1 MAKSYNQKMK
11 ILYLMQAF
19 LERTDEAHVLS
30 MQELIEI
37 LAGYGIRAERKSI
50 YDDIEALRVYGLD
63 IIYKKEPPSGYYL
76 AGRNF
81 ELPELKLLVD
91 VVQSSKFITERKSA
105 ELIKKLE
112 GLTSH
117 YEAQQLQRQVFVAN
131 RIKTMN
137 ESIYY
142 NVDKIHGAILADVKI
157 TFRYFEWTVEKQMHL
172 KKSGDEYCISP
183 WALTWADENYYLIGY
198 DEEADMVKHYR
209 VDKML
214 SIELTEEKRVGKEH
228 FADFNTANFAKKT
241 FGMFGGEE
249 QELRLEFE
257 NRFVGVVID
266 RFGKDAAIRKADET
280 HFIVRVKVAVSPQFF
295 GWLSGLGAGARIVSP
310 QRVQQEYRKF
320 LQELLNQYP
329 EEKNMQ

>member
-1 MAKSYNQKMK
+1 MAKSNNQKMK

-30 MQELIEI
+30 MQEI
-37 LAGYGIRAERKSI
+37 LTILEGHGIHAERKSI

-63 IIYKKEPPSGYYL
+63 IIFRKEPPSGYYL
-76 AGRNF
+76 ASHDF

-112 GLTSH
+112 GLTSR

-142 NVDKIHGAILADVKI
+142 NVDKIHEAILRDVKI
-157 TFRYFEWTVEKQMHL
+157 TFQYFEWTVEKQMHL
-172 KKSGDEYCISP
+172 KRNGDAYCISP
-183 WALTWADENYYLIGY
+183 WALTWADENYYLIAY
-198 DEEADMVKHYR
+198 DEEAELVKHYR

-214 SIELTEEKRVGKEH
+214 SIELTEEKRVGKEY

-257 NRFVGVVID
+257 NHFIGVVID
-266 RFGKDAAIRKADET
+266 RFGKDAAIRKKDET
-280 HFIVRVKVAVSPQFF
+280 HFFLRVKVVVSPQFF
-295 GWLSGLGAGARIVSP
+295 GWLSGLGTGVKIVSP
-310 QRVQQEYRKF
+310 QSVRQEYQQF
-320 LQELLNQYP
+320 LRELLEQYVTSYF
-329 EEKNMQ
+329 

>member
-19 LERTDEAHVLS
+19 LEKTDEAHVLS
-30 MQELIEI
+30 MQEI
-37 LAGYGIRAERKSI
+37 LKTLEMHGILAERKSI
-50 YDDIEALRVYGLD
+50 YDDIETLRVYGLD
-63 IIYKKEPPSGYYL
+63 IIYRKEPPSGYYL
-76 AGRNF
+76 ASRNF

-157 TFRYFEWTVEKQMHL
+157 SFRYFEWTVEKQMHL
-172 KKSGDEYCISP
+172 KKSGKEYCISP
-183 WALTWADENYYLIGY
+183 WTLTWADENYYLIGY

-228 FADFNTANFAKKT
+228 FVDFNTANFAKKT

-249 QELRLEFE
+249 QELRMEFE

-266 RFGKDAAIRKADET
+266 RFGKDVVIRKADET
-280 HFIVRVKVAVSPQFF
+280 HFIVRVNVVVSPQFF
-295 GWLSGLGAGARIVSP
+295 GWLSGLGIGAKIVTP
-310 QRVQQEYRKF
+310 NAVRQEYKQF
-320 LQELLNQYP
+320 LQELLEQYQ
-329 EEKNMQ
+329 ESET

>member
-1 MAKSYNQKMK
+1 
-11 ILYLMQAF
+11 
-19 LERTDEAHVLS
+19 
-30 MQELIEI
+30 
-37 LAGYGIRAERKSI
+37 
-50 YDDIEALRVYGLD
+50 
-63 IIYKKEPPSGYYL
+63 
-76 AGRNF
+76 
-81 ELPELKLLVD
+81 
-91 VVQSSKFITERKSA
+91 
-105 ELIKKLE
+105 
-112 GLTSH
+112 
-117 YEAQQLQRQVFVAN
+117 VAN

-157 TFRYFEWTVEKQMHL
+157 SFQYFEWTVEKQMHL
-172 KKSGDEYCISP
+172 KKSGQEYCISP
-183 WALTWADENYYLIGY
+183 WALTWAEENYYLIGY

-266 RFGKDAAIRKADET
+266 RFGKDAAIRKKDET
-280 HFIVRVKVAVSPQFF
+280 HFAVRVKVVVSPQFF
-295 GWLSGLGAGARIVSP
+295 GWLSGLGTGAKIVTP
-310 QRVQQEYRKF
+310 KVVQQEYKQF
-320 LQELLNQYP
+320 LWELLKQYQ
-329 EEKNMQ
+329 EGEA

>member
-19 LERTDEAHVLS
+19 MERTDETHVLS
-30 MQELIEI
+30 MQELIEL
-37 LAGYGIRAERKSI
+37 LARYGIRAERKSI

-76 AGRNF
+76 ASHNF

-112 GLTSH
+112 GLTSR

-214 SIELTEEKRVGKEH
+214 SIEFTEEKRVGKEH
-228 FADFNTANFAKKT
+228 FANFDTANFAKKT

-266 RFGKDAAIRKADET
+266 RFGKDAAIRKSDET

-310 QRVQQEYRKF
+310 QGVQQEYRKF
-320 LQELLNQYP
+320 LQELLNQYQ

>member
-19 LERTDEAHVLS
+19 MERTDEIHVLS
-30 MQELIEI
+30 MQELIEL
-37 LAGYGIRAERKSI
+37 LAGYGICAERKSI

-76 AGRNF
+76 ASHNF

-112 GLTSH
+112 GLTSR

-172 KKSGDEYCISP
+172 KKSGDEYCICP

-214 SIELTEEKRVGKEH
+214 SIEFTEEKRVGKEH
-228 FADFNTANFAKKT
+228 FADFDTANFAKKT

-266 RFGKDAAIRKADET
+266 RFGKDAAIRKTDET

-310 QRVQQEYRKF
+310 QGVQQEYRKF
-320 LQELLNQYP
+320 LQELLNQYQ

>member
-19 LERTDEAHVLS
+19 LERTDDSHVVS
-30 MQELIEI
+30 MQEILEI
-37 LAGYGIRAERKSI
+37 LEAHGIRAERKSI

-63 IIYKKEPPSGYYL
+63 IVYRKEPLSGYYL
-76 AGRNF
+76 ASHNF
-81 ELPELKLLVD
+81 ELPEVKLLVD

-112 GLTSH
+112 GLTSR

-142 NVDKIHGAILADVKI
+142 NVDKIHGAILLDVKI
-157 TFRYFEWTVEKQMHL
+157 AFQYFEWTVEKQMHL
-172 KKSGDEYCISP
+172 KRSGEGYCISP

-198 DEEADMVKHYR
+198 DEQADMVKHYR

-214 SIELTEEKRVGKEH
+214 SIEITEEKRVGEQH
-228 FADFNTANFAKKT
+228 FADFNTASFAKKT

-249 QELRLEFE
+249 QELCLEFE

-266 RFGKDAAIRKADET
+266 RFGKDITIRKRDEA
-280 HFIVRVKVAVSPQFF
+280 HFSVRVKVVVSPQFF
-295 GWLSGLGAGARIVSP
+295 GWLSGLGTGVRIAAP
-310 QRVQQEYRKF
+310 QNVQQEYRQF
-320 LQELLNQYP
+320 LQKLLEQYQKEP
-329 EEKNMQ
+329 

>member
-30 MQELIEI
+30 MQEI
-37 LAGYGIRAERKSI
+37 LVLLNGHGIHAERKTI
-50 YDDIEALRVYGLD
+50 YDDIEVLRVYGLD
-63 IIYKKEPPSGYYL
+63 IIYRKEAPSGYYL
-76 AGRNF
+76 ASRNF

-105 ELIKKLE
+105 ELIQKLE

-157 TFRYFEWTVEKQMHL
+157 SFQYFEWTVEKQMHL
-172 KKSGDEYCISP
+172 KKSGQEYCISP
-183 WALTWADENYYLIGY
+183 WALTWAEENYYLIGY
-198 DEEADMVKHYR
+198 DEKTDMVKHYR

-214 SIELTEEKRVGKEH
+214 SIKLMEERRSGKEH
-228 FADFNTANFAKKT
+228 FADFNTASFAKKT

-266 RFGKDAAIRKADET
+266 RFGKDAAIRKKDET
-280 HFIVRVKVAVSPQFF
+280 HFAVRVKVVVSPQFF
-295 GWLSGLGAGARIVSP
+295 GWLSGLGTGAKIVTP
-310 QRVQQEYRKF
+310 KVVQQEYKQF
-320 LQELLNQYP
+320 LQELLNQYQ
-329 EEKNMQ
+329 EGEA

>member
-19 LERTDEAHVLS
+19 LERTDESHVLS
-30 MQELIEI
+30 MQEI
-37 LAGYGIRAERKSI
+37 LKMLEGHGIQAERKSI
-50 YDDIEALRVYGLD
+50 YDDIETLRVYGLD
-63 IIYKKEPPSGYYL
+63 IVFRKESPSGYYL
-76 AGRNF
+76 ASHRF

-91 VVQSSKFITERKSA
+91 AVQASKFITERKSA

-112 GLTSH
+112 GLTSR

-142 NVDKIHGAILADVKI
+142 NVDKIHGGILNDVKI
-157 TFRYFEWTVEKQMHL
+157 TFQYFEWTVEKRMHL
-172 KKSGDEYCISP
+172 KKSGEEYCISP

-198 DEEADMVKHYR
+198 DEDADMVKHYR

-214 SIELTEEKRVGKEH
+214 SIELTEEKRVGQEH
-228 FADFNTANFAKKT
+228 FEHFDTANFAKKT

-257 NRFVGVVID
+257 NRFIGVVID
-266 RFGKDAAIRKADET
+266 RFGKDVALRKKDES
-280 HFIVRVKVAVSPQFF
+280 HFLVRVKVVVSPQFF
-295 GWLSGLGAGARIVSP
+295 GWLSGLGMGAKIVAP
-310 QRVQQEYRKF
+310 EKVQQEYRRF
-320 LQELLNQYP
+320 LQELLGQY
-329 EEKNMQ
+329 